1 MDELCL
7 TSLFAERRRRT
18 MLRKGIVEMFEIKT
32 SFVKLAAVI
41 GVGVCSMRTLA
52 FAAVPDGFVGVWRGG
67 KSGLAAESYLV
78 IRDDLTGGAFG
89 VSEEGEE
96 FKSYEFN
103 FAVEGMNLR
112 LKSRFSVRNGRR
124 REFND
129 HGSCLVWIDQVSGK
143 LAMSDGSMTNYFER
157 AAGVEDPYRRSLIK
171 SRRELAVGV
180 WSGGSEFNAYTMV
193 FAEDGEAMLVFAAG
207 GAFGNWSLM
216 DDGNVDLR
224 LEDNGTFTNLL
235 VRYDASA
242 DTMRLGNN
250 VATGRNVKVTPEEA
264 MKPLKERLAQQQCEL
279 ERRRDAKL
287 AGTCRSVTTNSFE
300 TVEAILECLLSGM
313 DDVFVARSISCDT
326 GVDGLADWF
335 FVTKESPSLGY
346 ARLQCGYSETGP
358 RPNSA
363 DFVPRTCVYRRLKG
377 MPEIQRSFAQG
388 INEVKNEANSL
399 AAVTCE
405 DEFLVSS
412 HGGWRSWTQGVRMD
426 WRLGKGLERDVASLL
441 RSRFNGRLPCK
452 GAVMTNRRTK

>member
-1 MDELCL
+1 
-7 TSLFAERRRRT
+7 

-32 SFVKLAAVI
+32 SFVQLAAVI

-67 KSGLAAESYLV
+67 KSGLADESYLV

-216 DDGNVDLR
+216 DDG
-224 LEDNGTFTNLL
+224 
-235 VRYDASA
+235 
-242 DTMRLGNN
+242 
-250 VATGRNVKVTPEEA
+250 
-264 MKPLKERLAQQQCEL
+264 
-279 ERRRDAKL
+279 
-287 AGTCRSVTTNSFE
+287 
-300 TVEAILECLLSGM
+300 
-313 DDVFVARSISCDT
+313 
-326 GVDGLADWF
+326 
-335 FVTKESPSLGY
+335 
-346 ARLQCGYSETGP
+346 
-358 RPNSA
+358 
-363 DFVPRTCVYRRLKG
+363 
-377 MPEIQRSFAQG
+377 
-388 INEVKNEANSL
+388 
-399 AAVTCE
+399 
-405 DEFLVSS
+405 
-412 HGGWRSWTQGVRMD
+412 
-426 WRLGKGLERDVASLL
+426 
-441 RSRFNGRLPCK
+441 
-452 GAVMTNRRTK
+452 

>member
-1 MDELCL
+1 
-7 TSLFAERRRRT
+7 
-18 MLRKGIVEMFEIKT
+18 
-32 SFVKLAAVI
+32 
-41 GVGVCSMRTLA
+41 
-52 FAAVPDGFVGVWRGG
+52 
-67 KSGLAAESYLV
+67 
-78 IRDDLTGGAFG
+78 
-89 VSEEGEE
+89 
-96 FKSYEFN
+96 
-103 FAVEGMNLR
+103 
-112 LKSRFSVRNGRR
+112 
-124 REFND
+124 
-129 HGSCLVWIDQVSGK
+129 
-143 LAMSDGSMTNYFER
+143 
-157 AAGVEDPYRRSLIK
+157 
-171 SRRELAVGV
+171 
-180 WSGGSEFNAYTMV
+180 
-193 FAEDGEAMLVFAAG
+193 
-207 GAFGNWSLM
+207 M

-300 TVEAILECLLSGM
+300 T
-313 DDVFVARSISCDT
+313 
-326 GVDGLADWF
+326 DWF

-388 INEVKNEANSL
+388 INEVKNGANSL

-412 HGGWRSWTQGVRMD
+412 HGGWRSWTQGVRMC
-426 WRLGKGLERDVASLL
+426 WRLEKGLERDVASLL

-452 GAVMTNRRTK
+452 GAVMTIRRTK

>member
-1 MDELCL
+1 
-7 TSLFAERRRRT
+7 
-18 MLRKGIVEMFEIKT
+18 
-32 SFVKLAAVI
+32 
-41 GVGVCSMRTLA
+41 
-52 FAAVPDGFVGVWRGG
+52 
-67 KSGLAAESYLV
+67 
-78 IRDDLTGGAFG
+78 
-89 VSEEGEE
+89 
-96 FKSYEFN
+96 
-103 FAVEGMNLR
+103 
-112 LKSRFSVRNGRR
+112 
-124 REFND
+124 
-129 HGSCLVWIDQVSGK
+129 
-143 LAMSDGSMTNYFER
+143 
-157 AAGVEDPYRRSLIK
+157 
-171 SRRELAVGV
+171 
-180 WSGGSEFNAYTMV
+180 MV

-313 DDVFVARSISCDT
+313 DDGFVARSISCDT

-388 INEVKNEANSL
+388 INEVKNGANSL

-412 HGGWRSWTQGVRMD
+412 HGGWRSWTQGVRMC
-426 WRLGKGLERDVASLL
+426 WRLEKGLERDVASLL

-452 GAVMTNRRTK
+452 GAVMTIRRTK